1 MKRQHKG
8 GDNRFTQKRGKC
20 YDQSATEKLGVQ
32 MESERGRRGRGTMRA
47 GTLAILIG
55 CVWRYNHPKGPA
67 VGVAPEEGWSQA
79 EPQV

>member
-32 MESERGRRGRGTMRA
+32 MESERGLRGRTEA
-47 GTLAILIG
+47 GEMLAWKEAPGGPQLVLG
-55 CVWRYNHPKGPA
+55 KPGVGMALRRYLGLRQQ
-67 VGVAPEEGWSQA
+67 G
-79 EPQV
+79 